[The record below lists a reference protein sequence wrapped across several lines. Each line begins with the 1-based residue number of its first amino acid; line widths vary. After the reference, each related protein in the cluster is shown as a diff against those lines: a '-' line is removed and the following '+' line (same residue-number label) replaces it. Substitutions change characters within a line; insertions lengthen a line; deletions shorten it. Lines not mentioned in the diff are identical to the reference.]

1 MPLEKSTASPPKWH
15 SKGVVSPHNKGKGRV
30 LRHSPFFFV
39 FIHVFVGVSECLSI
53 PYANQNVTNCMGM
66 LVCIHKRESISQ
78 GKVIMENDDTVEL
91 AQAEKLFLLA
101 CAMNDFHRL
110 CKAALFKLFIRL
122 CEDDEFLFENAKSAL
137 EHFYNNFQPVIALQ
151 EQDDIPKKSTYYEMF
166 FVILEK
172 VVPAVKGVE
181 SVFGDEVKY
190 MGETFSEALQD
201 FAQKA

>member
-1 MPLEKSTASPPKWH
+1 
-15 SKGVVSPHNKGKGRV
+15 
-30 LRHSPFFFV
+30 
-39 FIHVFVGVSECLSI
+39 
-53 PYANQNVTNCMGM
+53 
-66 LVCIHKRESISQ
+66 
-78 GKVIMENDDTVEL
+78 MEIDDNIEL

-110 CKAALFKLFIRL
+110 CKAALFKLFIQL

-137 EHFYNNFQPVIALQ
+137 EHFYSNFEPVITLHGQTIAMT
-151 EQDDIPKKSTYYEMF
+151 EQGEFPKKSTYYEIF
-166 FVILEK
+166 FVIQEK

-181 SVFGDEVKY
+181 SIFGDEVKY

>member
-1 MPLEKSTASPPKWH
+1 
-15 SKGVVSPHNKGKGRV
+15 
-30 LRHSPFFFV
+30 
-39 FIHVFVGVSECLSI
+39 
-53 PYANQNVTNCMGM
+53 MGM

-78 GKVIMENDDTVEL
+78 GKVIMEIDDNIEL

-110 CKAALFKLFIRL
+110 CKAALFKLFIQL

-137 EHFYNNFQPVIALQ
+137 EHFYSNFEPVITLHGQTIAMT
-151 EQDDIPKKSTYYEMF
+151 EQGEFPKKSTYYEIF
-166 FVILEK
+166 FVIQEK

-181 SVFGDEVKY
+181 SIFGDEVKY

>member
-1 MPLEKSTASPPKWH
+1 M
-15 SKGVVSPHNKGKGRV
+15 

-53 PYANQNVTNCMGM
+53 PYANQNVCNHRGM
-66 LVCIHKRESISQ
+66 LVCIHKRESLSLR
-78 GKVIMENDDTVEL
+78 KVIMEIDDTVEL

-110 CKAALFKLFIRL
+110 CKVALFKLLLRL

-137 EHFYNNFQPVIALQ
+137 EHFSNNFQPVIALQ
-151 EQDDIPKKSTYYEMF
+151 ERDDILKKSTYYEMF
-166 FVILEK
+166 FVIQEK

-181 SVFGDEVKY
+181 SILGDEVKY
-190 MGETFSEALQD
+190 MGETFSEALKD
-201 FAQKA
+201 FAKKA